1 MAASPSLIPFDQRV
15 IVGVA
20 DMAVSN
26 NPNVVFTT
34 YSLGSCLGISVHDPV
49 ARVGGLLHL
58 MLPDST
64 IDPAKGIA
72 NPAMFVDTAVPA
84 LLRAAYQLKAERS
97 RLKVCVAGGAQIL
110 DDNNFFNIGRRNHEA
125 LLRTLERNGL
135 TIHASAVGGQ
145 VNRTMMLRVSD
156 GSVTLR
162 ISGSKDEVP
171 LCRS

>member
-1 MAASPSLIPFDQRV
+1 MPASPSIIAFDQRV

-20 DMAVSN
+20 DLAVSN

-64 IDPAKGIA
+64 IDPAKATA
-72 NPAMFVDTAVPA
+72 NPAMFVDTGVPA
-84 LLRAAYQLKAERS
+84 LLRAAFQLKAEKA
-97 RLKVCVAGGAQIL
+97 RLRVCVAGGAQIL
-110 DDNNFFNIGRRNHEA
+110 DDNNFFNIGRRNHDA
-125 LLRTLERNGL
+125 LLRILERNGL
-135 TIHASAVGGQ
+135 AIHAAAVGGQ

-162 ISGSKDEVP
+162 ISGNKDEVP
-171 LCRS
+171 LCRT

>member
-1 MAASPSLIPFDQRV
+1 MPASPSIIAFDQRV

-20 DMAVSN
+20 DLAVSN

-64 IDPAKGIA
+64 IDPAKATI
-72 NPAMFVDTAVPA
+72 NPAMFVDTGVPA
-84 LLRAAYQLKAERS
+84 LLRAAFQLRAEKS
-97 RLKVCVAGGAQIL
+97 RLRVCVAGGAQIL
-110 DDNNFFNIGRRNHEA
+110 DDNNFFNIGRRNHDA
-125 LLRTLERNGL
+125 LLRILERNGL
-135 TIHASAVGGQ
+135 AIHAAAVGGQ

-162 ISGSKDEVP
+162 VSGSKDEVP
-171 LCRS
+171 LCRT